1 MSCFHPF
8 KIFYTGHK
16 TENGK
21 KEGVIAF
28 TDDDIE
34 FYPLEQAEKRLGHKI
49 EPVKGFI
56 KIDPNTTRRYLIK
69 YDEIPCGICL
79 GCRLDKAGDW
89 ANRLLMEIKTQPVNN
104 WFLTVT
110 YDEEHYPISLSKR
123 DIQLFLKR
131 MRKKQ
136 SFRYFIAGE
145 YGTKTFRPHYHMI
158 LLSYEIGETK
168 QWDKQQLEMLDL
180 EKTWGK
186 GRILGTEANA
196 ATIAYTTAYTTK
208 KAYNIEKEW
217 PNMLEKPFILMSR
230 KPGLGYKYLETRLDT
245 ISEEGKIYVNGAR
258 KLPRYAKKL
267 IEKQNPELLERI
279 NEASRKTADQM
290 ELNDISQFNTD
301 FKTDINQRKE
311 DITKSKISSQRRE
324 KI

>member
-1 MSCFHPF
+1 MSCYHPF

-21 KEGVIAF
+21 KEGVISF
-28 TDDDIE
+28 TDDDME
-34 FYPLEQAEKRLGHKI
+34 FYPLDQAEKRLGHKI

-79 GCRLDKAGDW
+79 GCRMDKASDW

-104 WFLTVT
+104 WFLTIT
-110 YDEEHYPISLSKR
+110 YDEENYPISLSKR

-131 MRKKQ
+131 IRKKQ
-136 SFRYFIAGE
+136 NFRYFLAGE

-158 LLSYEIGETK
+158 LLNYEIGKTK
-168 QWDKQQLEMLDL
+168 PWDKQQLEMLDL

-186 GRILGTEANA
+186 GRILGAEANA

-208 KAYNIEKEW
+208 KAYNIEKDW
-217 PNMLEKPFILMSR
+217 PDMLEKPFILMSR
-230 KPGLGYKYLETRLDT
+230 KPGLGYKYLETKLDT

-267 IEKQNPELLERI
+267 IEKQKPELLESI
-279 NEASRKTADQM
+279 NKASKRTADQM
-290 ELNDISQFNTD
+290 AQNDIHQYNSD
-301 FKTDINQRKE
+301 YKTDINQRKE
-311 DITKSKISSQRRE
+311 DTAKSKISSQRRG

>member
-1 MSCFHPF
+1 MTCFHPF

-21 KEGVIAF
+21 KEGVINF

-56 KIDPNTTRRYLIK
+56 KIDPKTTRRYLIK
-69 YDEIPCGICL
+69 YDEIPCGTCV
-79 GCRLDKAGDW
+79 GCRLDKASDW
-89 ANRLLMEIKTQPVNN
+89 ANRLLMEVKTEPINN
-104 WFLTVT
+104 WFLTIT
-110 YDEEHYPISLSKR
+110 YDEENYPISLSKR

-158 LLSYEIGETK
+158 LLGYEVGETK

-186 GRILGTEANA
+186 GRILGAEANA

-217 PNMLEKPFILMSR
+217 PDMLEKPFILMSR
-230 KPGLGYKYLETRLDT
+230 KPGLGYKYLETRIDT

-267 IEKQNPELLERI
+267 IEKQKPELLESI
-279 NEASRKTADQM
+279 NEASKKTAEQM
-290 ELNDISQFNTD
+290 ALNDISQFNTEY
-301 FKTDINQRKE
+301 KTDINQKKE
-311 DITKSKISSQRRE
+311 GMAKSKISSQRRG

>member
-1 MSCFHPF
+1 MSCYHPF

-16 TENGK
+16 TEKGK
-21 KEGVIAF
+21 KEGIISF
-28 TDDDIE
+28 TDDDME

-69 YDEIPCGICL
+69 YDEIPCGVCL

-89 ANRLLMEIKTQPVNN
+89 ANRLLMEIKTQPNNN
-104 WFLTVT
+104 WFITIT
-110 YDEEHYPISLSKR
+110 YNEEHYPISLSKR

-131 MRKKQ
+131 IRKKQ
-136 SFRYFIAGE
+136 KFRYFLAGE
-145 YGTKTFRPHYHMI
+145 YGSKTLRPHYHMI
-158 LLSYEIGETK
+158 LLGYDVGETK
-168 QWDKQQLEMLDL
+168 QWDNQQSELLEL
-180 EKTWGK
+180 EKVWGK

-208 KAYNIEKEW
+208 KAYTVDKEW
-217 PNMLEKPFILMSR
+217 PKMLEKPFILMSR
-230 KPGLGYKYLETRLDT
+230 KPGLGYNYIKTRLET

-267 IEKQNPELLERI
+267 IEKQKPELLERI
-279 NEASRKTADQM
+279 NEAAKATADQKA
-290 ELNDISQFNTD
+290 LNDISQYNTD
-301 FKTDINQRKE
+301 YKTDINQKKE
-311 DITKSKISSQRRE
+311 DNIKSRINSQRRN